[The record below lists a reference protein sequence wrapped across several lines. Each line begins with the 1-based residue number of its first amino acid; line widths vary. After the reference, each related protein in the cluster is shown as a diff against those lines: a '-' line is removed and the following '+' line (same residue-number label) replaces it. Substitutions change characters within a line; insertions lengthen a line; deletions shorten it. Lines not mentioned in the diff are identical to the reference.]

1 MSSCSDYEED
11 FVVDDEGSA
20 DDAEAIEKKS
30 SSPFTETQSE
40 IKDRDTSGTDDD
52 ENDGGWIF
60 FVSVNLSIIREQTD
74 FISHCLLLA
83 HLLRTHLLLILH
95 IFLHRCKI
103 SFKLQ
108 FLRQQPR
115 GE

>member
-40 IKDRDTSGTDDD
+40 IKDGDTSGTEDD

-60 FVSVNLSIIREQTD
+60 FS
-74 FISHCLLLA
+74 F
-83 HLLRTHLLLILH
+83 HLLENKPTLFH
-95 IFLHRCKI
+95 IFFSYYVRTYFPFFI
-103 SFKLQ
+103 FVAQ
-108 FLRQQPR
+108 T
-115 GE
+115 